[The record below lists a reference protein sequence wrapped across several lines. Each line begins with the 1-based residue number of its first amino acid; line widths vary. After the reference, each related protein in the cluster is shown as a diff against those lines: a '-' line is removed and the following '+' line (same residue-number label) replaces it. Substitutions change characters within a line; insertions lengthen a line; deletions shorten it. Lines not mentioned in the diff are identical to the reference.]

1 MPISSCTN
9 DQKGGSM
16 DIRTRFWLIT
26 YFALI
31 CVMLLCPFVLGVYG
45 IMTLTTALIYGISAL
60 GLDLMWGK
68 AGIVNFGN
76 SVFFGVGA
84 YSTALASLHIGG
96 THMGGD
102 YVGLLLAILC
112 SGGVAAIIGYFL
124 LFGGV
129 RGPYLAIVT
138 LTLSVIANHLVIGW
152 SSITGGNTGLLG
164 IPPLEVSLLGHRI
177 VFMGLPL
184 YWLVVGL
191 IVILLLAFWKI
202 DRSHFGRVLA
212 AVKMN
217 EFRAESLGYR
227 PSIYLWATFTVAA
240 AVSGFAGALYA
251 MSSGA
256 VTPELVGLTLAT
268 DMLAWVAVGVRGT
281 LIGPVIGAVVVIL
294 LQDQLSSISINAWP
308 ILLGCF
314 FVLMTFLTHIRLRL
328 VKVPFMDRLRNQRVY
343 IAKDRGHD

>member
-1 MPISSCTN
+1 MRAR
-9 DQKGGSM
+9 G
-16 DIRTRFWLIT
+16 WLIT
-26 YFALI
+26 YLGLV

-45 IMTLTTALIYGISAL
+45 IMTLTTALIYSISAL

-76 SVFFGVGA
+76 SVFFGLGA
-84 YSTALASLHIGG
+84 YSMALASLYFGPAHIS
-96 THMGGD
+96 GD
-102 YVGLLLAILC
+102 YAGLLLAVLC
-112 SGGVAAIIGYFL
+112 SGCVAGVIGYFL

-138 LTLSVIANHLVIGW
+138 LTLSVIANHLAIGW
-152 SSITGGNTGLLG
+152 SSVTGGNTGLLG
-164 IPPLEVSLLGHRI
+164 IPPLALNLLGHRV

-184 YWLVVGL
+184 YWLVAGL
-191 IVILLLAFWKI
+191 VAVLLLLFWRI

-212 AVKMN
+212 AVRIN

-227 PSIYLWATFTVAA
+227 PSVYLWITFTVAA
-240 AVSGFAGALYA
+240 VVAGLAGALYA
-251 MSSGA
+251 TSSGA

-268 DMLAWVAVGVRGT
+268 DMLAWVAVGGRGT
-281 LIGPVIGAVVVIL
+281 LVGPVIGAVLVIL

-314 FVLMTFLTHIRLRL
+314 FVFMTFATQIRFRNLKLLTLTHSLKAMR
-328 VKVPFMDRLRNQRVY
+328 KSSQESQQ
-343 IAKDRGHD
+343 